1 MGRFL
6 FSESSK
12 NLGGQELQI
21 LLQMRMLQDAGHH
34 AALACRADS
43 GIAREAA
50 ARGLRWSASVFRP
63 SGIVALRRLI
73 REQRVDAA
81 FCHSGHDA
89 LYMALAARLLPRRP
103 LLIRVRTYQ
112 PGVPKAFGYNVL
124 SDRTLVPSEHMRRRV
139 LANPAIRP
147 ERIAVLR
154 PVLPLAEIRAQARL
168 PLPDA
173 LAAAVRGRKPLIVHA
188 AMLRPEKGHRT
199 VLEAIAGLRGRYPGL
214 LYVMA
219 GAGPEEAA
227 LRRLAAELGLG
238 EAVHFAGLVMPVYPL
253 LALADLVIMPSL
265 DEPLGLA
272 QVEALALGVP
282 VAVSDAGGLP
292 ETVEHG
298 RTGWILP
305 AGDVAAWS
313 QGLARALADPL
324 RARAMAEGGRGF
336 VEATFAPER
345 FLEALQLQLEHA
357 RRQRGV

>member
-1 MGRFL
+1 MSRFL
-6 FSESSK
+6 FSESSN

-21 LLQMRMLQDAGHH
+21 LLQMATLLSAGHH
-34 AALACRADS
+34 AVLACRRGS

-50 ARGLRWSASVFRP
+50 ARGMQSRDSVFRLP
-63 SGIVALRRLI
+63 GIPALRGLLLDERI
-73 REQRVDAA
+73 EAA

-89 LYMALAARLLPRRP
+89 LYVALAARLVRKRP

-124 SDRTLVPSEHMRRRV
+124 ADRTLVHSEHMRRRL

-147 ERIAVLR
+147 GRIALLR
-154 PVLPLAEIRAQARL
+154 PILPLAEIRAQAKL
-168 PLPDA
+168 PLPEG
-173 LAAAVRGRKPLIVHA
+173 LAGVLQGRKPVIVHA

-199 VLEAIAGLRGRYPGL
+199 LLDAIAGLRGRYPGL
-214 LYVMA
+214 VYVIA

-227 LRRLAAELGLG
+227 LRERARELGLG
-238 EAVHFAGLVMPVYPL
+238 QAVHFAGLVMPVYPL
-253 LALADLVIMPSL
+253 LARADLVIMPSL

-298 RTGWILP
+298 RTGWVLP
-305 AGDVAAWS
+305 AGDVEAWEE
-313 QGLARALADPL
+313 GLAEALADPA
-324 RARAMAEGGRGF
+324 RARAMAERGRRY

-345 FLEALQLQLEHA
+345 FLAALQPQLEHA
-357 RRQRGV
+357 RRSRDV